1 MREQAKEEAAR
12 LRFADAAALYQQAA
26 ALLPTEDRDERGSD
40 LVSTGLS
47 WTDQGRDFGDNAAL
61 LSATAAFSAALG
73 ERTRERVPLDWA
85 VTQNN
90 LGAALA
96 TLGER
101 EGATARL
108 DKAVAAYRAA
118 LQEMTRE
125 RVPLDWS
132 YSRLATRWRDA
143 REAYH
148 AWKRPSTACAAP
160 HRNMTETRN
169 ADSADRARKCIFGLC
184 AVPRS
189 SGQHPDYAVR
199 PRRTATRRRRRF
211 LRHAHIAMRIVQVA

>member
-101 EGATARL
+101 EGETARL

-132 YSRLATRWRDA
+132 YSRHGLGNALAR
-143 REAYH
+143 
-148 AWKRPSTACAAP
+148 
-160 HRNMTETRN
+160 
-169 ADSADRARKCIFGLC
+169 RARS
-184 AVPRS
+184 VPRMEEAI
-189 SGQHPDYAVR
+189 DC
-199 PRRTATRRRRRF
+199 
-211 LRHAHIAMRIVQVA
+211 MRGAAQEYDRNEKR

>member
-101 EGATARL
+101 EGETARL

-118 LQEMTRE
+118 LQERPASACRSTGLIRAM
-125 RVPLDWS
+125 D
-132 YSRLATRWRDA
+132 LATRWRDA
-143 REAYH
+143 REAYPHGRGHRLH
-148 AWKRPSTACAAP
+148 AR
-160 HRNMTETRN
+160 
-169 ADSADRARKCIFGLC
+169 
-184 AVPRS
+184 
-189 SGQHPDYAVR
+189 
-199 PRRTATRRRRRF
+199 RRTG
-211 LRHAHIAMRIVQVA
+211 I